1 MKWGVPA
8 QGELLH
14 KGSKNPWNH
23 AVPGV
28 SLSKKSAEGQTFSYK
43 RGKIE
48 QGEKNDG
55 KGKNGARR
63 GGSGGYREPGAVS
76 AI

>member
-1 MKWGVPA
+1 MTSGMVDPPLDMKKA
-8 QGELLH
+8 RHEL
-14 KGSKNPWNH
+14 SRF
-23 AVPGV
+23 